1 MHSRRLLA
9 FSAALLAVACA
20 SHGTAATAGPSD
32 PPAGADADATIA
44 KLSERTDRLPSF
56 ALRYAVKYPNA
67 EQQIELRFL
76 APDLARLVVTD
87 ASFVQST
94 WIHAGAMSLRGEDHG
109 TPIVAEISFA
119 KLNEEE
125 AAFDAALERDFHGS
139 TEEEAGGPAG
149 PMFQIELLPPENKDE
164 HGTFSVTVAWYPH
177 ALHRF
182 SWLQHRG
189 ATNPWR
195 SEEGELAHDFA
206 GGGTIRI
213 SKETGFVTRMS
224 HPAGFEFRLVD
235 ATADVAA
242 SDFEVPTAPP
252 GAKDVTPELSW
263 KLQYGIT
270 TAHRRSAYAA
280 MLRSWPESGDG
291 PGLDERR
298 TRVFSEVYRPLCRRF
313 DDDVREQYAANV
325 AAFARGLREVSART
339 DATQEQRADVAAKV
353 ARWKDSYEQAVNEYG
368 DRYIAGAKAPDL
380 DGVDPPLQGVTPE
393 RLARLLALERAAY
406 TAEFHERVVQPAKV
420 RLDAALQPD
429 APH

>member
-1 MHSRRLLA
+1 MDSRRTRLVPL
-9 FSAALLAVACA
+9 ALLAGACA
-20 SHGTAATAGPSD
+20 SPETSRSPAAGT
-32 PPAGADADATIA
+32 DADAAIA
-44 KLSERTDRLPSF
+44 RLAERTDRLQSF
-56 ALRYAVKYPNA
+56 ALRYAVEYPNA

-87 ASFVQST
+87 AAFVQST

-119 KLNEEE
+119 KFNEEQ

-139 TEEEAGGPAG
+139 TEEDASGAAG
-149 PMFQIELLPPENKDE
+149 PSFQIELLPPVNQDE

-195 SEEGELAHDFA
+195 SEEDGLARDFD
-206 GGGTIRI
+206 GGGTIRV

-224 HPAGFEFRLVD
+224 HPAGFDFRLVD

-242 SDFEVPTAPP
+242 SNFVVPPAAP
-252 GAKDVTPELSW
+252 GAKDVSPELSW
-263 KLQYGIT
+263 KLQYGVT
-270 TAHRRSAYAA
+270 NAHRRSAYAA
-280 MLRSWPESGDG
+280 MLRSWPGSGDE

-298 TRVFSEVYRPLCRRF
+298 TRVFSAVYRPLCRRF
-313 DDDVREQYAANV
+313 DADVEQQYAANV
-325 AAFARGLREVSART
+325 AGFARGFREVNART
-339 DATQEQRADVAAKV
+339 DVTQEQRAEIAAKI
-353 ARWKDSYEQAVNEYG
+353 AQWKDSYEKAVNDYG

-406 TAEFHERVVQPAKV
+406 AAEFRERVVQRAKS